1 MGSEDLFHKRKAKGI
16 KNLARKRSQRDAYD
30 KVLIVCEGEKT
41 EPLYF
46 KDARNHHKLNT
57 LNIQVEGIGK
67 DPLTLV
73 EHAKALY
80 KAEERLGDPYDKVFC
95 VFDKDQHTTY
105 EQALMLVKNIGVKG
119 EWLAVTSVPCFEYWL
134 LLHFN
139 YSAQPFYPV
148 PNLSASQAAVKKLKE
163 HLPSY
168 EKGDTG
174 LYSKLLDQVE
184 TAIGCAKTIAA
195 EAQRNKTDNTSTKM
209 HEVIEYIRK
218 IKTSTK
224 N

>member
-16 KNLARKRSQRDAYD
+16 KKLARKKSKRAAYD
-30 KVLIVCEGEKT
+30 KVLIVCEGKKT

-46 KDARNHHKLNT
+46 KDARNYHKLNT
-57 LNIQVEGIGK
+57 LNIQVEGVGK

-73 EHAKALY
+73 NHAQTLY
-80 KAEERLGDPYDKVFC
+80 KEEERLGDPYDKIFC

-105 EQALMLVKNIGVKG
+105 EQALKLIKNIGLKG

-139 YSAQPFYPV
+139 FTARPFYPV

-163 HLPSY
+163 YLPFY
-168 EKGDTG
+168 EKGGKG
-174 LYSKLLDQVE
+174 LYSELIVQVE
-184 TAIGCAKTIAA
+184 TAIGYARRITD
-195 EAQRNKTDNTSTKM
+195 ESERNKTDNPSTNM
-209 HEVIEYIRK
+209 HEVVEYIRE
-218 IKTSTK
+218 IKAS
-224 N
+224 